1 MTPSK
6 DLPGEGDVFVGTAVE
21 VVPFGTFVEH
31 PGGAHGLL
39 HGETVEVG
47 AQVSVRV
54 VNVDA
59 EQKRFSLAKA

>member
-1 MTPSK
+1 MIPSK
-6 DLPGEGDVFVGTAVE
+6 DDVFVGTSVE
-21 VVPFGTFVEH
+21 VVPFGTFIEH

-47 AQVSVRV
+47 TQLSVRV
-54 VNVDA
+54 LHADA